1 MVLPRKFRD
10 IVLCVA
16 LLCVPL
22 VFLHSNIKNPHD
34 LNPID
39 HALLRVSAPIQSAV
53 TWAVSGVHR
62 GWLHYIYLVGV
73 EEENERLKKENGD
86 HRFRLKEVTRQLAR
100 MKRYERLLS
109 FRSTQQV
116 ETLGARVVGREA
128 SPFVRAL
135 RVRIDRGDKEVRT
148 GAPVV
153 TADGIVG
160 RIGRIYGDYS
170 DVILAVDPKS
180 NIDVLI
186 QRTSGRGLLRGI
198 DGTNRYACRIKYLL
212 RQEEVKVGDLV
223 VTSGVAGVFPKD
235 LLVGRI
241 SEVKKRSYGLY
252 QEVEVIPA
260 VDFSTLEEMLVVL
273 APPPPAVSTAATTGE
288 PARGLLP

>member
-16 LLCVPL
+16 ILCVPL
-22 VFLHSNIKNPHD
+22 LFLHSNIKNPHE

-39 HALLRVSAPIQSAV
+39 YALLRVSAPIQAAV
-53 TWAVSGVHR
+53 TWAVSGIHR
-62 GWLHYIYLVGV
+62 GWRHYIYLVGV
-73 EEENERLKKENGD
+73 QEENARLIQENEQ
-86 HRFRLKEVTRQLAR
+86 HSFKLKEVNRQLTR
-100 MKRYERLLS
+100 MKRYEQLLS
-109 FRSTQQV
+109 FRSSHQV

-135 RVRIDRGDKEVRT
+135 RVRIDRGEREVRV
-148 GAPVV
+148 GLPVV
-153 TADGIVG
+153 TAEGIVG
-160 RIGRIYGDYS
+160 KIGRVFGDYS

-180 NIDVLI
+180 NIDVVI

-235 LLVGRI
+235 MLVGRI
-241 SEVKKRSYGLY
+241 SEVNKRSYGLY

-260 VDFSTLEEMLVVL
+260 VDFSTLEEMLVIL
-273 APPPPAVSTAATTGE
+273 APPPPAVTEASTGAE

>member
-22 VFLHSNIKNPHD
+22 LFLHSSIKKPGD
-34 LNPID
+34 LNPLD
-39 HALLRVSAPIQSAV
+39 YALLRVSAPIQHAV
-53 TWAVSGVHR
+53 TWAVSGIHR
-62 GWLHYIYLVGV
+62 GWRHYIYLVGV
-73 EEENERLKKENGD
+73 QEENERLRRENAQ
-86 HRFRLKEVTRQLAR
+86 HRFKIKEVNRQLAR
-100 MKRYERLLS
+100 MKRYEKLLS
-109 FRSTQQV
+109 FRSSHQV
-116 ETLGARVVGREA
+116 ETLGARVVGRET

-135 RVRIDRGDKEVRT
+135 RLRIDRGAREVRP

-153 TADGIVG
+153 TAEGIVG
-160 RIGRIYGDYS
+160 RIGRVYGDYS

-180 NIDVLI
+180 NIDVVI

-212 RQEEVKVGDLV
+212 RQEEVKIGDLV

-241 SEVKKRSYGLY
+241 SAVHKRSYGLY

-273 APPPPAVSTAATTGE
+273 APPPPAVSEPATAAE